1 MAGPDA
7 SHFTND
13 ATNFKVDLAGMYT
26 IVLLIDAT
34 NEIYTVTAT
43 KTGKK

>member
-13 ATNFKVDLAGMYT
+13 ATNFKVDLAGNYT
-26 IVLLIDAT
+26 IVLLIDAAA
-34 NEIYTVTAT
+34 EVYTVTAT
-43 KTGKK
+43 KTSKK